1 MALTQIGKGGLG
13 STIGIGTNSP
23 DRSLHVAGTEPSI
36 VFEKTNEST
45 DLKTFRI
52 FMNSSSLQIGTVD
65 DAFSAG
71 VTAIEITRDNTDAIT
86 GINVRSEGGATT
98 TSLQQG
104 LCKAFAFVNQVTP
117 ATEASFNI
125 SSASDEGTGQT
136 LFTYTSAFTSAF
148 HSTQCSSEP
157 TTSAQERPKLFGTNS
172 TTQRRVQNE
181 DADDGTDRD
190 TTDLCV
196 CDFGDL
202 A

>member
-71 VTAIEITRDNTDAIT
+71 VTALEITRDNTDAIT
-86 GINVRSEGGATT
+86 GITVRSEGGATT

-104 LCKAFAFVNQVTP
+104 LAKQWTHFDSSGTLTARDSLNVSGFTDNSTGNYNVNFSSNYGNDDYALTSTSRSNDTFESTFHGDNSTSFARV
-117 ATEASFNI
+117 FNI
-125 SSASDEGTGQT
+125 RHSDR
-136 LFTYTSAFTSAF
+136 S
-148 HSTQCSSEP
+148 
-157 TTSAQERPKLFGTNS
+157 N
-172 TTQRRVQNE
+172 
-181 DADDGTDRD
+181 ADVD
-190 TTDLCV
+190 TVMIVTH
-196 CDFGDL
+196 GDL